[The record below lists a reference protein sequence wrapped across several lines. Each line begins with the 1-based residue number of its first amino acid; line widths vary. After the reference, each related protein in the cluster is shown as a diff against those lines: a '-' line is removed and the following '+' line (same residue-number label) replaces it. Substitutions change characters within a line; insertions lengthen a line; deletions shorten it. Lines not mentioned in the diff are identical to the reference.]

1 MGLDRF
7 LGNIVMT
14 KKSIEFWCYFISQ
27 FNKFMFP
34 SYQSN
39 KIIFEADE
47 NCKNVIELR
56 NVSVFFCLI
65 L

>member
-1 MGLDRF
+1 
-7 LGNIVMT
+7 
-14 KKSIEFWCYFISQ
+14 
-27 FNKFMFP
+27 MFP

-56 NVSVFFCLI
+56 NVGVFFFFNFIKDGTL
-65 L
+65 